1 MNKEEL
7 NIRRLVGVKI
17 AEHIKKFKDELVDIW
32 VEIEKI
38 KEDIE
43 EIGKRL
49 KK

>member
-32 VEIEKI
+32 LEIEKI
-38 KEDIE
+38 KDDIKKNN
-43 EIGKRL
+43 KRDE
-49 KK
+49 K